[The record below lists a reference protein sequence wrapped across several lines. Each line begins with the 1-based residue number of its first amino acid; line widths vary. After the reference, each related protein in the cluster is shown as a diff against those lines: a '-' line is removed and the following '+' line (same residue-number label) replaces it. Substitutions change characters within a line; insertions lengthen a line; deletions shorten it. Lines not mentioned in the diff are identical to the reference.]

1 MPIQKTTPEDI
12 IKKSIKVFRQ
22 NGYYRTTMNDLAK
35 EIGLTKGVFYHHFS
49 SKEEVMIKSLQ
60 ATSSWF
66 NKKIF
71 SIAYQD
77 ELNPKER
84 LIKMADAL
92 FQSFT
97 GFKGGCFFANTILE
111 TAHVEDTFLQEID
124 LFFEN
129 FENALTNIY
138 KEKYTQTH
146 LKNTVQETI
155 ADIEGSI
162 LLMQLKKDTQLL
174 QNALDRAIHRF

>member
-1 MPIQKTTPEDI
+1 MPIHKTTPEDI

-49 SKEEVMIKSLQ
+49 SKEELMIKSLQ
-60 ATSSWF
+60 LTSKWF
-66 NKKIF
+66 SKHIF
-71 SIAYQD
+71 SIAYQTD
-77 ELNPKER
+77 LSPKER
-84 LIKMADAL
+84 LIQMAQAL

-97 GFKGGCFFANTILE
+97 TFKGGCFFANTILE
-111 TAHVEDTFLQEID
+111 TAHVEDTFLEEIN
-124 LFFEN
+124 LFFKN
-129 FENALTNIY
+129 FEEALIIIY
-138 KEKYTQTH
+138 KEKYTEKY
-146 LKNTVQETI
+146 LNNIVQETI

-174 QNALDRAIHRF
+174 QNALDRAIKRL

>member
-49 SKEEVMIKSLQ
+49 SKEEIMIKSLEL
-60 ATSSWF
+60 TSRWF
-66 NKKIF
+66 AKHIF
-71 SIAYQD
+71 SVAYQT
-77 ELNPKER
+77 ESKPKER

-97 GFKGGCFFANTILE
+97 TFKGGCFFANTILE
-111 TAHVEDTFLQEID
+111 TAHVEDTFLEEIN
-124 LFFEN
+124 LFFKN
-129 FENALTNIY
+129 FEDALTHIY
-138 KEKYTQTH
+138 KEKYNQEH

-174 QNALDRAIHRF
+174 RNALDRAIQRF